1 MKSKKYIRLIII
13 LMLILLVAINPIN
26 AIWANETM
34 PPSEEVTSI
43 ETTTEKP
50 ATMEQ
55 SATTEKPTTTEQSA
69 TTEKPT
75 TAEQPAT
82 TEKPTTTEQPATT
95 EKPATTEQPATTE
108 KPTTTEQS
116 ATTEKPTTTEQP
128 ATTKIETTT
137 EIPALEPSTAS
148 NNNGTGG
155 SITITEETVETEPRE
170 DYTVKEKPY
179 DDKNRIEQVQI
190 IKPKVR
196 AYLYIEDLGAIID
209 ENCICGSLGG
219 SELATD
225 SVKSWNQSGMGI
237 NYYIIIDVS
246 AAMDEDYFEEI
257 KGQIEAFGKKYM
269 NQNDTLTVYTVGND
283 DYADAPIIKGLTKN
297 DSDEISEKLN
307 DIEISD
313 NHSDLSYAIKN
324 IAYDIHHE
332 RMLREEEFL
341 DNRDI
346 VIAFSGGED
355 VFGEEAT
362 SEEACEALKA
372 EGITL
377 FCFIQKDEASDGDAE
392 ELSKLSSLTGGAGYE
407 VEKEQLASQVNLLIN
422 NLQNVYVV
430 DFIAA
435 DNISDNSYSFL
446 SVSIYMDEK
455 EEIWEYAPR
464 DVMISRYIKDDE
476 PPVVESIL
484 LTEAGCI
491 EVTYSESVLG
501 ADEVS
506 SYTLVDESERQIP
519 IASVEYKKNNSY
531 SLKPAEGEIIYKGKY
546 KLHIN
551 NVTDNTV
558 EKNLLEKTEYDFEPE
573 NAPEYQEKKNG
584 FLSRFWW
591 LILIAVALIIIMAA
605 VLVIIAV
612 RKKKAKNNLRKLAE
626 PAELVEEIKYET
638 ATNDTG
644 RKLTLIVNSSNLKN
658 KQIDIRI
665 NGSIIVGRSDLCDVF
680 LADECLSRQ
689 HFAIEFDGDSFFVQ
703 DLDTTNGTMLN
714 GVKLSHKRRIEKNDK
729 ITVGSLNIV
738 VRW

>member
-1 MKSKKYIRLIII
+1 MKLKKVIAIFI
-13 LMLILLVAINPIN
+13 LTFSIAMRPLDTVQTIETPATTEESTVIETPTTTEESTAI
-26 AIWANETM
+26 ET
-34 PPSEEVTSI
+34 
-43 ETTTEKP
+43 ETTTEEP
-50 ATMEQ
+50 TTTEVPTTTETPTTTEQ
-55 SATTEKPTTTEQSA
+55 STTIETETTTEKPTTTEQL
-69 TTEKPT
+69 TEVPV
-75 TAEQPAT
+75 
-82 TEKPTTTEQPATT
+82 
-95 EKPATTEQPATTE
+95 
-108 KPTTTEQS
+108 
-116 ATTEKPTTTEQP
+116 
-128 ATTKIETTT
+128 
-137 EIPALEPSTAS
+137 LEPSTTTEYTA
-148 NNNGTGG
+148 GTFVV
-155 SITITEETVETEPRE
+155 TEEATTEADPRE
-170 DYTVKEKPY
+170 VYTVKEKSY

-196 AYLYIEDLGAIID
+196 AYLYIDDLGSLIN
-209 ENCICGSLGG
+209 EGCICGSLGG
-219 SELATD
+219 SELVTD

-237 NYYIIIDVS
+237 NYYIILDVS

-283 DYADAPIIKGLTKN
+283 DYADAPVIKRLTKN
-297 DSDEISEKLN
+297 ESDEISERLKS
-307 DIEISD
+307 IKISD
-313 NHSDLSYAIKN
+313 NNSDLSHAIKN
-324 IAYDIHHE
+324 AAYDIHRE
-332 RMLREEEFL
+332 RLLREEDFL

-346 VIAFSGGED
+346 IIAFSSGES

-362 SEEACEALKA
+362 SEDACEALKA

-377 FCFIQKDEASDGDAE
+377 FCFILKDGASGEDAK
-392 ELSKLSSLTGGAGYE
+392 ELSRLSSLTGGAGYE
-407 VEKEQLASQVNLLIN
+407 TESEQLATKVNLLIDS
-422 NLQNVYVV
+422 LQNVYVV
-430 DFIAA
+430 DFIAE
-435 DNISDNSYSFL
+435 DNVCDNEYSFL
-446 SVSIYMDEK
+446 SVSVYMDAR

-464 DVMISRYIKDDE
+464 DIMVSRYIKDNE

-484 LTEAGCI
+484 LTEDNRI

-506 SYTLVDESERQIP
+506 SYTLVDEGERQIP
-519 IASVEYKKNNSY
+519 ISSVEYMKNNVY

-546 KLHIN
+546 KLYIKN
-551 NVTDNTV
+551 ITDNTV

-573 NAPEYQEKKNG
+573 NAPEYQEKKSG

-591 LILIAVALIIIMAA
+591 LILIVVVLIIIMAA

-612 RKKKAKNNLRKLAE
+612 RKKKVKNNLRKITELAA
-626 PAELVEEIKYET
+626 PVEIQHET
-638 ATNDTG
+638 AINDLG
-644 RKLTLIVNSSNLKN
+644 RKLTLIVNSPNLNN

-729 ITVGSLNIV
+729 ITIGSLNIV